1 LYFAETGAV
10 LEVVGPGADDA
21 SAQARWRERIEHG
34 RCLLGWPDAPIVV
47 RPHPGGATLAFAA
60 PVDQLFCATELNE
73 WAWLATVDVAGLFAP
88 GHPASWDEDSAFH
101 TLRLFSAAEARP
113 DLVALLAAAK
123 AHALPQLLDDDR
135 LTLGLGEGGR
145 TWSREMLPAI
155 ADVPWPALH
164 GIPTALVTGSNGKTT
179 TVRLLAALLRAH
191 GLRCAHSCTDGV
203 FFEGRA
209 LVSGDYSG
217 PAGARTVLR
226 HPDVAAAVLETAR
239 GGILRRGLAV
249 DHADVAV
256 VTNISADHYGEY
268 GIHDLEDLA
277 DTKLTVAHAL
287 RADGLLVVNAD
298 DDLLRAKAMSCGVPL
313 AWFALDDAHPTL
325 VAQRALGGMTCG
337 VANGH
342 LLISVAN
349 DRHDLGEVAAMPLTA
364 DGHAGYNIANIAAA
378 SLAAV
383 RLGVSTDRLRQVLAS
398 FGNEP
403 ADNPGRL
410 QRWTLGDVQVLMDYA
425 HNPDGLRGLMTIA
438 ATLAGGGR
446 LALLLGQAGNRGNT
460 EIRDL
465 AKVAAEFTPRFVV
478 LKDIDG
484 YLRGRAPGE
493 VAGILK
499 EQLLL
504 SGFADADLPLRL
516 AEADA
521 AREALRRIRSGEVL
535 VLPVHAAKARIEV
548 AAFLDRLRML
558 GWKTGEPLPGE

>member
-1 LYFAETGAV
+1 M
-10 LEVVGPGADDA
+10 LEVVGPGAADA
-21 SAQARWRERIEHG
+21 ALHANWRERIEQG
-34 RCLLGWPDAPIVV
+34 RRILAWPEQAIVV

-73 WAWLATVDVAGLFAP
+73 WAWLATVDVAECHAP
-88 GHPASWDEDSAFH
+88 GFAASWDEDSAFH
-101 TLRLFSAAEARP
+101 TLRLFAAAEARP
-113 DLVALLAAAK
+113 ELIALLAEAT

-155 ADVPWPALH
+155 ADVPWENLH

-179 TVRLLAALLRAH
+179 TVRLLAALLRAQ

-226 HPDVAAAVLETAR
+226 HAEVAAAVLETAR

-249 DHADVAV
+249 ERADVAV

-268 GIHDLEDLA
+268 GIHDLDDLA
-277 DTKLTVAHAL
+277 DTKLTVARAL
-287 RADGLLVVNAD
+287 ASGGVLVVNAD
-298 DDLLRAKAMSCGVPL
+298 DDLLRVKAATCGTRL

-325 VAQRALGGMTCG
+325 SAHRLRDGMTCG
-337 VANGH
+337 VGNGR
-342 LLISVAN
+342 LLLSVAGVQ
-349 DRHDLGEVAAMPLTA
+349 HDLGDIVAMPLTA
-364 DGHAGYNIANIAAA
+364 EGHASYNIANIAAA

-383 RLGVSTDRLRQVLAS
+383 CLGVSVEKIRCVLAE
-398 FGNEP
+398 FGNDP

-410 QRWTLGDVQVLMDYA
+410 QRWTFGNVKVLMDYA
-425 HNPDGLRGLMTIA
+425 HNPDGLRGLLTIA
-438 ATLAGGGR
+438 ATLANGAR
-446 LALLLGQAGNRGNT
+446 LGLLLGQAGNRGNA

-465 AKVAAEFTPRFVV
+465 AAVAADFAPRFVV

-499 EQLLL
+499 DELRQR
-504 SGFADADLPLRL
+504 GFAEIDLPQRL
-516 AEADA
+516 GEAEA
-521 AREALRRIRSGEVL
+521 AREALRLIHAGEVL
-535 VLPVHAAKARIEV
+535 VLPVHAAKARVEV
-548 AAFLDRLRML
+548 AAFLDDLRSA
-558 GWKTGEPLPGE
+558 GWTAGEALPDD